1 MNAIK
6 KFFAKVKEL
15 FTGANA
21 KADAYFSWILKY
33 IPEALPIIEYIA
45 ALTPTA
51 IDDAALALVRAK
63 FPKLFD
69 PDLTEDEKKLY
80 LLGAAGEL
88 LKQKYPALS
97 TTAAR
102 IAVQVA
108 YGVKKIGD
116 WLA

>member
-6 KFFAKVKEL
+6 KFFDKVKR
-15 FTGANA
+15 FFVGANA
-21 KADAYFSWILKY
+21 KADAYFDWVLKY
-33 IPEALPIIEYIA
+33 IPDAFPIIEYIA
-45 ALTPTA
+45 ALTPTML
-51 IDDAALALVRAK
+51 DDAALVLVRAK
-63 FPKLFD
+63 FPKLLD

-80 LLGAAGEL
+80 LLGTASEL

>member
-6 KFFAKVKEL
+6 KFFDKVKQL
-15 FTGANA
+15 FIGANA
-21 KADAYFSWILKY
+21 KADAYFSWVLNY
-33 IPEALPIIEYIA
+33 IPDAFPVIEYIA
-45 ALTPTA
+45 ALTPTML
-51 IDDAALALVRAK
+51 DDAALILVRAK
-63 FPKLFD
+63 FPKLLD
-69 PDLTEDEKKLY
+69 PDLTDDEKKLY
-80 LLGAAGEL
+80 LLGVAGEL

-102 IAVQVA
+102 IAIQVA